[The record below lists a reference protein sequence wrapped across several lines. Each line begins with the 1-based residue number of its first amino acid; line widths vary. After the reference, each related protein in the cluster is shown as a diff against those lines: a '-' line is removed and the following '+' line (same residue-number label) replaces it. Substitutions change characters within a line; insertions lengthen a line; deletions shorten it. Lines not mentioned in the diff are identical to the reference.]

1 MNKEVIAYNYSN
13 NDKHLVDV
21 DIASCCPRCGVTLIP
36 NILYA
41 FLIECPNDDSQNKVF
56 LMNFCSNC
64 DECFISRHS
73 YDEYS
78 DVYIFDSSA
87 PVTFRE
93 CNFSENIQKLSP
105 QFISIYNESSY
116 AESLKMDSICGMGY
130 RKALEFLVK
139 DYAIFLRPEDS
150 EKIFSLP
157 LAKCIEQ
164 HISSPKLNTLAKASV
179 WLGNDET
186 HYIKKHSDYGLPEL
200 KAFITAFVTYVDSE
214 LALLDAD
221 KLLSS

>member
-1 MNKEVIAYNYSN
+1 
-13 NDKHLVDV
+13 
-21 DIASCCPRCGVTLIP
+21 
-36 NILYA
+36 
-41 FLIECPNDDSQNKVF
+41 
-56 LMNFCSNC
+56 
-64 DECFISRHS
+64 
-73 YDEYS
+73 
-78 DVYIFDSSA
+78 
-87 PVTFRE
+87 
-93 CNFSENIQKLSP
+93 
-105 QFISIYNESSY
+105 
-116 AESLKMDSICGMGY
+116 MDSICGMGY